1 MAALRTVMHA
11 RRELEAY
18 NMSSSMLLLLQQAA
32 CQAKCVSV
40 TGSELITRNNTKQG
54 GNPGRLQHGTVTT
67 ED

>member
-32 CQAKCVSV
+32 CQAK
-40 TGSELITRNNTKQG
+40 
-54 GNPGRLQHGTVTT
+54 
-67 ED
+67 